1 MPRNGFFGVKNSH
14 IAILKDEDEF
24 TYETPVKVPGTVEI
38 KMEPSVE
45 TNTSYADNEPWI
57 DKTQDNGGSGTIS
70 FYDTESTTEL
80 RKLFA
85 DLVGFDIDAKGRA
98 LGTSGKTP
106 KKFAFMCE
114 QPGHVI
120 GKRRC
125 FLACQIKAPS
135 MDSKTIEGK
144 PDITQLDYDLTWRP
158 VTLPTGW
165 RGSFYDSYSDLE
177 DYAKF
182 FDKVDTQLTPA
193 SASEVA

>member
-14 IAILKDEDEF
+14 IAVLKDEDAF
-24 TYETPVKVPGTVEI
+24 TYEIPVKIPGTVEI

-70 FYDTESTTEL
+70 FYDTESTPEL

-85 DLVGFDIDAKGRA
+85 ELVGFDVDAKGRV

-114 QPGHVI
+114 QPAAASSRVKSRHQAWI
-120 GKRRC
+120 PRR
-125 FLACQIKAPS
+125 
-135 MDSKTIEGK
+135 SKTNQISLSSTT
-144 PDITQLDYDLTWRP
+144 I
-158 VTLPTGW
+158 
-165 RGSFYDSYSDLE
+165 
-177 DYAKF
+177 
-182 FDKVDTQLTPA
+182 
-193 SASEVA
+193 

>member
-14 IAILKDEDEF
+14 IAILKDEDAF

-85 DLVGFDIDAKGRA
+85 DLVGFDIDEKGRV

-135 MDSKTIEGK
+135 MDSKTIEDK

-182 FDKVDTQLTPA
+182 FDEVDTQLAPAPA
-193 SASEVA
+193 SEAA

>member
-14 IAILKDEDEF
+14 IAIFKDEDEF

-85 DLVGFDIDAKGRA
+85 DLLGSTSMRRVAFSARQA
-98 LGTSGKTP
+98 RRRRSSHSCASSLGTS
-106 KKFAFMCE
+106 
-114 QPGHVI
+114 
-120 GKRRC
+120 
-125 FLACQIKAPS
+125 S
-135 MDSKTIEGK
+135 
-144 PDITQLDYDLTWRP
+144 
-158 VTLPTGW
+158 
-165 RGSFYDSYSDLE
+165 
-177 DYAKF
+177 
-182 FDKVDTQLTPA
+182 A
-193 SASEVA
+193 SAAASSRVKSRHRAWIPRRSRTSLTLRSSITT